1 MAESELAIFEGE
13 DRSIEVRLEAES
25 IWLTQAQM
33 AEVFDASTDNISLH
47 LKNIYASEE
56 LDEAATAEDFLVVRQ
71 EGKRQVRRRLKHY
84 NLDAIV
90 SVSYA
95 RTGTRTRE

>member
-1 MAESELAIFEGE
+1 MAESELVIFEGG
-13 DRSIEVRLEAES
+13 DRRIEVRLEAES

-33 AEVFDASTDNISLH
+33 AEVFGTSVDNISLH

-56 LDEAATAEDFLVVRQ
+56 LSEAATTEDFSVVRQ

-84 NLDAIV
+84 NLDAII
-90 SVSYA
+90 SVDYV